1 MARLKHNFLQ
11 EDTVSYTQDFSGC
24 ELITDYKLDEVT
36 GELVE
41 LPTKRDIQAEIDSFA
56 ETALE
61 NVFDRFM
68 PVKDLSA
75 DEQAVEYR
83 QRITDDLSLLA
94 EASQV
99 AEDYKEELRLDPSM
113 SISEVYKQVFLK
125 SEDLA
130 KSIKQKQEKKQEKKE
145 VKTDEKA

>member
-11 EDTVSYTQDFSGC
+11 EDTASYTQDFIGC

-99 AEDYKEELRLDPSM
+99 AEDYKEELKLDPAM

-130 KSIKQKQEKKQEKKE
+130 KSIKQKQEKQEKKE

>member
-1 MARLKHNFLQ
+1 MARLKYNFLQ
-11 EDTVSYTQDFSGC
+11 EDTASYTQDFTGC
-24 ELITDYKLDEVT
+24 ELITDYKYDEVT

-56 ETALE
+56 QTALE
-61 NVFDRFM
+61 SVFDRFM
-68 PVKDLSA
+68 PVKDLSP

-99 AEDYKEELRLDPSM
+99 AEDYKEELKLDPKL

-125 SEDLA
+125 SEELA
-130 KSIKQKQEKKQEKKE
+130 KSIKQKQENLEKKE